1 MLKVFLGAKPLTILW
16 VLCKFSFLAKG
27 KDMMFSFMFGI
38 TVNVIQIHMGAT

>member
-1 MLKVFLGAKPLTILW
+1 MLKAFLGAQPLTVLLVLW
-16 VLCKFSFLAKG
+16 KFSFLAKG